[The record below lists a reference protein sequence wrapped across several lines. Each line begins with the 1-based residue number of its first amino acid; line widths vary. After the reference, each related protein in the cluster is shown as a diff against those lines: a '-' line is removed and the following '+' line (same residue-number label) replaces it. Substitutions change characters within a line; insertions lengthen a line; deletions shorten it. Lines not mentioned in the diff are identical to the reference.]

1 MRHNSVITQGMK
13 DYFKKIISDFTSLPQ
28 DEEITGK
35 VHAWLADKENE
46 DRKNEALYS
55 FWNAQEPECSLQEID
70 KALGKVYGKIE
81 YGKKQRREGRARKIV
96 IASLKYAAAVVLLA
110 VTAATSWYLTREEY
124 SNVAM
129 IEDYTAT
136 GERKTVILPDGTQ
149 VQVNSSTVLI
159 YPERFTG
166 NHRTV
171 FLQGEAMFDVVKND
185 KQPFTVR
192 SGAVAV
198 TALGTEFNV
207 SAYSEEENVRATL
220 LEGKVRVECSG
231 ENGKTYILTP
241 GEQVSYSKGSGISS
255 KNAVETDDVMAWTDG
270 IMLFRGVT
278 IEDILKTLHRKF
290 GVSFNVDC
298 MNADHSDKYNF
309 RFRETASLEEIMEII
324 RKVSGNIEYEIS
336 GNICKVKIR

>member
-1 MRHNSVITQGMK
+1 MK
-13 DYFKKIISDFTSLPQ
+13 DYFNKIIEEFTSLPQ
-28 DEEITGK
+28 DEEVTGK
-35 VHAWLADKENE
+35 VHAWLSDKENE
-46 DRKNEALYS
+46 DRKNEALYA
-55 FWNAQEPECSLQEID
+55 FWNTQNVEFSRQEID
-70 KALGKVYGKIE
+70 KSLSKVYGKIGQE
-81 YGKKQRREGRARKIV
+81 KEQRREGRARKILV
-96 IASLKYAAAVVLLA
+96 SSLKYAAAVVLLA
-110 VTAATSWYLTREEY
+110 VTAVTSWYLTREEY
-124 SNVAM
+124 SNIAM

-166 NHRTV
+166 DSRTV

-185 KQPFTVR
+185 RQPFTVR

-207 SAYSEEENVRATL
+207 SAYSEEENVKATL
-220 LEGKVRVECSG
+220 LEGKVRVECGG
-231 ENGKTYILTP
+231 ENGNTYILAP
-241 GEQVSYSKGSGISS
+241 GEQVLYSKGSGISS
-255 KNAVETDDVMAWTDG
+255 KNTVETDDVMAWTDG
-270 IMLFRGVT
+270 IMVFRGAT
-278 IEDILKTLHRKF
+278 IEDVLKTLHRKF
-290 GVSFNVDC
+290 GVSFDVDC

-336 GNICKVKIR
+336 GNICKVKIYRH

>member
-1 MRHNSVITQGMK
+1 MK
-13 DYFKKIISDFTSLPQ
+13 DYFNKIIEEFTSSPQ
-28 DEEITGK
+28 DEETVGK
-35 VHAWLADKENE
+35 VQAWLSDKENE
-46 DRKNEALYS
+46 DKKNEALYA
-55 FWNAQEPECSLQEID
+55 FWNTQNVEFSRQEID
-70 KALGKVYGKIE
+70 RSLSKVYGKIGQE
-81 YGKKQRREGRARKIV
+81 KEQRREGRARKILV
-96 IASLKYAAAVVLLA
+96 SSLKYAAAVVLLA
-110 VTAATSWYLTREEY
+110 VTAVTSWYLTREEY
-124 SNVAM
+124 SNIAM

-159 YPERFTG
+159 YPERFAG
-166 NHRTV
+166 DSRTV

-185 KQPFTVR
+185 RQPFTVR

-207 SAYSEEENVRATL
+207 SAYSEEENIKATL
-220 LEGKVRVECSG
+220 LEGKVRVECGG
-231 ENGKTYILTP
+231 ENGNTYILAP

-255 KNAVETDDVMAWTDG
+255 KNTVETDDVMAWTDG

-290 GVSFNVDC
+290 GVSFDVDC

-336 GNICKVKIR
+336 GNICKVKIYRH